1 MMVSAFCFQH
11 ERNGVEIMTEKNEWT
26 LKRDAGDPQIWRKT
40 LPGMWAWLF
49 QRVSAILILLFLTLH
64 FFLPYRRPLQ
74 FLLLFV
80 VAFHASLGIRV
91 FLIDLGASVKSQKIL
106 FIAFLLLAAFG
117 LFFVW
122 NYLPLG
128 G

>member
-1 MMVSAFCFQH
+1 MANRY
-11 ERNGVEIMTEKNEWT
+11 EGT
-26 LKRDAGDPQIWRKT
+26 LKRDVWNAQVWRNT

-74 FLLLFV
+74 FLLLLV
-80 VAFHASLGIRV
+80 VAFHASLGLRV
-91 FLIDLGASVKSQKIL
+91 ILVDLGANVKTQKVL
-106 FIAFLLLAAFG
+106 FIVSLLLAAFG
-117 LFFVW
+117 IFFVW
-122 NYLPLG
+122 YRLPLG

>member
-1 MMVSAFCFQH
+1 MA
-11 ERNGVEIMTEKNEWT
+11 NGSEWI
-26 LKRDAGDPQIWRKT
+26 LKRDVAKVEVWRKT
-40 LPGMWAWLF
+40 LPGMWAWLL

-74 FLLLFV
+74 FLLLMV
-80 VAFHASLGIRV
+80 VAFHASLGLRV
-91 FLIDLGASVKSQKIL
+91 FLIDLGANVKTQKVL
-106 FIAFLLLAAFG
+106 FIVFLLLAAFG
-117 LFFVW
+117 IFFIW